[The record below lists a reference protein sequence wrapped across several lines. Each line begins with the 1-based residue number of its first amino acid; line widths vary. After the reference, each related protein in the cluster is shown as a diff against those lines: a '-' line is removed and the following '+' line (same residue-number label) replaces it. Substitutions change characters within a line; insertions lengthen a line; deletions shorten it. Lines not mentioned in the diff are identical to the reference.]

1 MNLNKYI
8 TEDIASN
15 EHPSDFI
22 KHSNTL
28 ILRLPFLKNSDIT
41 IKSIAFIVD
50 DDKIYEYDREKQNF
64 ILIGTF
70 TDFHKKLDL
79 IIDNLLDSVKKLFLK
94 IDKLEESMYESKY
107 SDIMHN
113 WLQYKKSFS
122 LIRRLIFHASVAFD
136 LFLLNYK
143 SNENLDIY
151 AYEDIKE
158 HIERIK
164 NLAISAEDK
173 LDSLHDFYKM
183 QVDEKMNKNVY
194 YLTIISGIFLP
205 LTLITGFFGMN
216 SGGLPWT
223 NNPNGTLYVTILS
236 LIVEVLFF
244 VGFFLLLRKDIKN
257 NPPREGN

>member
-8 TEDIASN
+8 TEDITSN

-28 ILRLPFLKNSDIT
+28 ILRLPFLKNNKVT
-41 IKSIAFIVD
+41 IKSIAFVID
-50 DDKIYEYDREKQNF
+50 KDKIYEYNREKQDF
-64 ILIGTF
+64 ILVGNF
-70 TDFHKKLDL
+70 ADFHLKLDE
-79 IIDNLLDSVKKLFLK
+79 IIDKLLDSVKKLFLK
-94 IDKLEESMYESKY
+94 IDKLEEDMYENKNSN
-107 SDIMHN
+107 IMHN

-122 LIRRLIFHASVAFD
+122 LIRRLIFHANVAFD
-136 LFLLNYK
+136 LFILHYK
-143 SNENLDIY
+143 SNQNFDIY

-173 LDSLHDFYKM
+173 LDNLHDFYKM

-223 NNPNGTLYVTILS
+223 NNPNGTIYVSILS
-236 LIVEVLFF
+236 IVIEILFL
-244 VGFFLLLRKDIKN
+244 VIFLLLLRRDKH
-257 NPPREGN
+257 